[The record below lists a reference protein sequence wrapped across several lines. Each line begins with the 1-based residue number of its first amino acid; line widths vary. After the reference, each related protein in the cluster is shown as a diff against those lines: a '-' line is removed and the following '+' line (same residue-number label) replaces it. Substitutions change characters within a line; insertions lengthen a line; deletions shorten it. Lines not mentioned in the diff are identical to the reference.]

1 MPVPRQAMRIA
12 LDATPLTEPTG
23 GVRRYTEE
31 LARALSAC
39 YPNDEI
45 WLVSDQPFESD
56 LLQLPNVRRGLGP
69 QSPLARKWWL
79 WGIRRELSR
88 IGADVFH
95 GVDFS
100 VPYLPLRPSVMTV
113 HDLSPWREE
122 SMGAASHRVRRRTPF
137 LIGLGAATMVITPTR
152 AIREEVIARFRVHPD
167 RTAAVPLAAPE
178 RFKSVAALPHGE
190 PFFLYVGTI
199 EPRKNIAVLIDAWRE
214 LRRREKVDLW
224 LAGRVRNGFEAPRYE
239 PGLRMLGAVE
249 DEMLPQLYSRA
260 LAFVYPSAY
269 EGFGLPVLEAM
280 QCGAMVIASRDPA
293 ICEVAGGAAVQVD
306 AGDAAGWAQ
315 AMRAALDEEA
325 RRRWRERSLE
335 RAAHF
340 SWEQT
345 ARRTH
350 EVYEEARRR
359 F

>member
-1 MPVPRQAMRIA
+1 MRIA
-12 LDATPLTEPTG
+12 LDATALTEPTG

-39 YPNDEI
+39 YPDDEI
-45 WLVSDQPFESD
+45 WLISDQLFDTD
-56 LLQLPNVRRGLGP
+56 LFRLPNVRRGLGP
-69 QSPLARKWWL
+69 QSAFARKWWL

-122 SMGAASHRVRRRTPF
+122 TVGSTSHRVRRRAPV
-137 LIGLGAATMVITPTR
+137 LIGLGAATMVITPTH
-152 AIREEVIARFRVHPD
+152 AIRDEVIGRFRVHPD
-167 RTAAVPLAAPE
+167 RVVAIPLAAAE
-178 RFKSVAALPHGE
+178 RFQPVPASSEAG

-214 LRRREKVDLW
+214 LRRTESIELW
-224 LAGRVRNGFEAPRYE
+224 LAGRVRNGFEPPRDA

-249 DEMLPQLYSRA
+249 DEMLPELYSRA
-260 LAFVYPSAY
+260 VACIYPSIY

-293 ICEVAGGAAVQVD
+293 ITEVAGGAAAQVD
-306 AGDAAGWAQ
+306 AGDIAGWVQ
-315 AMRAALDEEA
+315 AMRAALDPDT
-325 RRRWRERSLE
+325 RCRWRRRSLE
-335 RAAHF
+335 RAAQF
-340 SWEQT
+340 SWERT
-345 ARRTH
+345 AHLTH
-350 EVYEEARRR
+350 DVYEEARRR